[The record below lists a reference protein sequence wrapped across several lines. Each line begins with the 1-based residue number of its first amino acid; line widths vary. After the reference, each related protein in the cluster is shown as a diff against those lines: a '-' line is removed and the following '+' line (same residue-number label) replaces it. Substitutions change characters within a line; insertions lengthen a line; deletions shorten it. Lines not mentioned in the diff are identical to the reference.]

1 METKLRE
8 VQALVQESWQRF
20 EHKPQDSSLIPPVK
34 KVTATENAN
43 SSKDK
48 PLGSLEPSK
57 PSMNSAA
64 AQELAS
70 EVQQYLEE
78 VQIQLNFKV
87 QEETGDL
94 VVQIVN
100 QQTGDVVRQIPPEQL
115 LNLREK
121 LEELRGV
128 LFHGKV

>member
-1 METKLRE
+1 MDNKIRE

-20 EHKPQDSSLIPPVK
+20 EHKPQDATLIPPVK
-34 KVTATENAN
+34 KVAAAENAS

-57 PSMNSAA
+57 SGMNSAE

-87 QEETGDL
+87 QEETGDM

-128 LFHGKV
+128 LFHDRV